1 MSPKVMILDEPTRGI
16 DVGAKAEIHR
26 LMGELAKQG
35 KAIIMVSSEMPEI
48 LGMSDRIVVMCDGS
62 LVGEINRAD
71 ATQEKIMELAT
82 RFSVEVVA

>member
-1 MSPKVMILDEPTRGI
+1 
-16 DVGAKAEIHR
+16 
-26 LMGELAKQG
+26 
-35 KAIIMVSSEMPEI
+35 MPEI